1 MKHSFWSRFLLTL
14 MTAFSVCGSAL
25 AAGAIPVPK
34 PGRIGATVPRPTVP
48 IGDYQKP
55 GTIPTPMMS
64 KIQTPVHAPVQ
75 SMRPVRMNPIPLRPI
90 VQPMTGEIGSLAT
103 ELPVFKPN
111 LTLFSW
117 AAPVDIG
124 SPMGSAFLH
133 NPKYSLAW
141 WKTPET
147 LSAADLLQSR
157 MARLVETKK

>member
-1 MKHSFWSRFLLTL
+1 MKHSFWSRVLLTL

-55 GTIPTPMMS
+55 GTIPTPMAANVS
-64 KIQTPVHAPVQ
+64 VPVHASVQ

-117 AAPVDIG
+117 AAPVDIT
-124 SPMGSAFLH
+124 SPMAVRSCTIQ
-133 NPKYSLAW
+133 N
-141 WKTPET
+141 TPWPGG
-147 LSAADLLQSR
+147 R
-157 MARLVETKK
+157 PRRP

>member
-1 MKHSFWSRFLLTL
+1 
-14 MTAFSVCGSAL
+14 
-25 AAGAIPVPK
+25 
-34 PGRIGATVPRPTVP
+34 
-48 IGDYQKP
+48 
-55 GTIPTPMMS
+55 MMS